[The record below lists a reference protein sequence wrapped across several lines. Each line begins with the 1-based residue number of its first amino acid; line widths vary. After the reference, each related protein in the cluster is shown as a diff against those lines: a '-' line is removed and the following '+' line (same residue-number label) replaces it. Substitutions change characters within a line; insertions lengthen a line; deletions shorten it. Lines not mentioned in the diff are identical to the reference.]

1 MSNLIITDKYRFF
14 VLDYNSAHNLE
25 LKLNVSSK
33 GHELKHY
40 GDILFDFAS
49 KNTDKRLIE
58 VSSIEYNFLNMLNEK
73 KTWQECRGI

>member
-1 MSNLIITDKYRFF
+1 MSILTITDNNRFF
-14 VLDYNSAHNLE
+14 VLDYNSVHNLE

-49 KNTDKRLIE
+49 KNTDKSIIK
-58 VSSIEYNFLNMLNEK
+58 VSPNEFNFLKMLSEK
-73 KTWQECRGI
+73 NTWQECRGI